1 MQIKV
6 SDIVEVSSLPT
17 ENINTHKI
25 YWDIIARKFYKS
37 NNGTDWVL
45 LGPVDFNYID
55 SLGFITIDDVPE
67 VSLDG
72 YATQTWVNEQGFLK
86 ANSLVP
92 YATQD
97 WVTSILNDYAT
108 QDWVTSQGFLT
119 SENLTDYV
127 TSENLTAQLQNYS
140 LESNFLVD
148 GVFESSLE
156 FVNAVYDQIG
166 WLTSITSELTTYVY
180 TGALLSNVSPMQWNL
195 TFDEEALERYPAFIF
210 FLIQATGSDGV
221 YYTPNST
228 FTLNSTTDIT
238 AKQYNGE
245 NLVAGQFKVGDI
257 FLALYY
263 RSENILYFPVARAPV
278 TRYTYSIPASSWA
291 NVGTEHWRF
300 SQSLS
305 TELIGQ
311 EGTKFEIINIIDDA
325 DSRDVAEAKQEVF
338 NGIWKWEAENYMLY
352 AHYYG
357 DEAPNQDISVEVV
370 VS

>member
-1 MQIKV
+1 MNKWTGNSWITIGQ
-6 SDIVEVSSLPT
+6 
-17 ENINTHKI
+17 
-25 YWDIIARKFYKS
+25 
-37 NNGTDWVL
+37 
-45 LGPVDFNYID
+45 VDKDYIS

-67 VSLDG
+67 VSLEG

-86 ANSLVP
+86 VDSLKS

-108 QDWVTSQGFLT
+108 QNWVTSQGFLT
-119 SENLTDYV
+119 SENLAAYV
-127 TSENLTAQLQNYS
+127 TSENLDIKLQNYS
-140 LESNFLVD
+140 LESNFLID
-148 GVFESSLE
+148 STFESSLE
-156 FVNAVYDQIG
+156 FANAVYDQIG
-166 WLTSITSELTTYVY
+166 WLTDTAHQLATHVY
-180 TGALLSNVSPMQWNL
+180 TGALLSNTSPMQWNL
-195 TFDEEALERYPAFIF
+195 TFDEKALEQYSGFIF
-210 FLIQATGSDGV
+210 FLIQVNGSDGV

-228 FTLNSTTDIT
+228 FTLNSITSMT

-257 FLALYY
+257 FLSLYDL
-263 RSENILYFPVARAPV
+263 SKNILYFPVVRVPV
-278 TRYTYSIPASSWA
+278 TRYTYSIPTSSWTSA
-291 NVGTEHWRF
+291 GTEHWQF

-338 NGIWKWEAENYMLY
+338 NGIWKWEAENYILY

-357 DEAPNQDISVEVV
+357 DEAPNQDISIEVV